1 METQIGR
8 RKGVVLEDVA
18 GFIWLDFWRMKLL
31 CSLHAP
37 LCNVKLGEIRVF
49 LAIVSSSREKDLL
62 RVDILND
69 SFLNNHS
76 LNNPYIHIIEIIT

>member
-69 SFLNNHS
+69 SFLRK
-76 LNNPYIHIIEIIT
+76 

>member
-18 GFIWLDFWRMKLL
+18 GFIWLDFQRMKLL

-37 LCNVKLGEIRVF
+37 LCNAKLGEIRVF

-69 SFLNNHS
+69 SFLRK
-76 LNNPYIHIIEIIT
+76 

>member
-49 LAIVSSSREKDLL
+49 LAIVSSSR
-62 RVDILND
+62 RSV
-69 SFLNNHS
+69 
-76 LNNPYIHIIEIIT
+76 TC

>member
-37 LCNVKLGEIRVF
+37 LCNVKLGEICVF

-69 SFLNNHS
+69 LFLRK
-76 LNNPYIHIIEIIT
+76 

>member
-37 LCNVKLGEIRVF
+37 LCNAKLGEIPVF

-69 SFLNNHS
+69 SFLRK
-76 LNNPYIHIIEIIT
+76 

>member
-69 SFLNNHS
+69 SFLQK
-76 LNNPYIHIIEIIT
+76 

>member
-49 LAIVSSSREKDLL
+49 LAIVSSSKRS
-62 RVDILND
+62 V
-69 SFLNNHS
+69 
-76 LNNPYIHIIEIIT
+76 TC

>member
-69 SFLNNHS
+69 LFLRK
-76 LNNPYIHIIEIIT
+76 

>member
-37 LCNVKLGEIRVF
+37 LCKLGEIRVF

-76 LNNPYIHIIEIIT
+76 LNNPYIHT

>member
-37 LCNVKLGEIRVF
+37 LCNARNVKLGEFWQLYPRH
-49 LAIVSSSREKDLL
+49 EKKICYVL
-62 RVDILND
+62 I
-69 SFLNNHS
+69 F
-76 LNNPYIHIIEIIT
+76 

>member
-1 METQIGR
+1 M
-8 RKGVVLEDVA
+8 
-18 GFIWLDFWRMKLL
+18 
-31 CSLHAP
+31 
-37 LCNVKLGEIRVF
+37 F

-76 LNNPYIHIIEIIT
+76 LNNPYIHTMK